1 MCNMRNLINLILIS
15 FFSSSCAILY
25 TGEDIPKVP
34 KEKLQKIECSA
45 TFRFL
50 NLLDYKYVE
59 HKSVIY
65 RVSNVHDSKL
75 YLNYI
80 SDLKVFNDIKVI
92 DFPLPSIEI
101 KSEDQ
106 LSDFLNKNTPKIYTD
121 YFIDIHMTKPF
132 TYHGT
137 GLGMW
142 GGLFSTVTLGI
153 LPAWWTHETEFKVYV
168 YDQSKSIE
176 HLNFKNDY
184 NSFSSTLFYLVPGNE
199 TFINSGN
206 RLMIP
211 HKNEINYI
219 IQNIT
224 EKICRH

>member
-1 MCNMRNLINLILIS
+1 MRNLINLILFPV
-15 FFSSSCAILY
+15 FFSSCAILY
-25 TGEDIPKVP
+25 TGEDIPQVPMDKIQKVN
-34 KEKLQKIECSA
+34 CSA

-50 NLLDYKYVE
+50 NLLDYKNVQPN
-59 HKSVIY
+59 SVSY
-65 RVSNVHDSKL
+65 RISNVHDSKL

-80 SDLKVFNDIKVI
+80 SDLSVFNEVKVI
-92 DFPLPSIEI
+92 DFPLSAIEI
-101 KSEDQ
+101 KGEDQ
-106 LSDFLNKNTPKIYTD
+106 LVEFLNKNNPKTVTD
-121 YFIDIHMTKPF
+121 YFVDVHMIKPF

-142 GGLFSTVTLGI
+142 GGLFSTITLGV
-153 LPAWWTHETEFKVYV
+153 LPAWWTHETDFKVYI
-168 YDQSKSIE
+168 YKEGKKFEQ
-176 HLNFKNDY
+176 LNLKNDY

-224 EKICRH
+224 QKICQH